1 MVSSSLRKCPVILLR
16 IVFILLLLEGGLW
29 VSGLAHIAIYSR
41 NQKEI
46 QKENFVILTIGD
58 SMTLSG
64 EDPWPWQLQRMLN
77 EKYPSLN
84 VMVVSQATAG
94 SNTKEIADKLNSFD
108 WEKYQ
113 PKVIVAMMGVS
124 DKGELGKKSWF
135 FSLLDRSKTIAILRE
150 KIHNSSNA
158 SRDKLYLG
166 QTYYNERRF
175 HEAEPIHEE
184 LLEIFP
190 GNVPISLNLGVI
202 YLELKKPHKA
212 VPLFRRYVKAN
223 PWDREAF
230 FYLMRASDQANLSTE
245 ALSLAEVVVRKE
257 PNNEEGWSVIVWNL
271 IKTGQGEAVESL
283 LLQLQAKQPDIASY
297 VFRDIGRRFYSEG
310 KFNESDNYFERE
322 FSLKKSFYNAL
333 TKESYE
339 RVYSLSQEHDA
350 LLIAMQYPLLPISV
364 MKLYFENDER
374 ILFVENDQN
383 FRNALGNSTY
393 DDLFVDNFFGVFGH
407 CTKRGNELI
416 AMNVEQAISKY
427 FSLDKEKSP
436 TNPSDKGQLRELP

>member
-1 MVSSSLRKCPVILLR
+1 
-16 IVFILLLLEGGLW
+16 
-29 VSGLAHIAIYSR
+29 
-41 NQKEI
+41 
-46 QKENFVILTIGD
+46 
-58 SMTLSG
+58 
-64 EDPWPWQLQRMLN
+64 MLN

-135 FSLLDRSKTIAILRE
+135 FSLLDRSKIIEMLRFFIKKSIGSSSIIQSFMPVKENTSKEPSPIGEQFISSPPKAAKNLSHEIEVNKTIAILRE

-436 TNPSDKGQLRELP
+436 TNPSDKGQLRELPQ